1 MITDCNTLQ
10 SSKNITLTIKR
21 IRISDIKKNIKKLKI
36 SSDNESSVSS
46 DNESSVS
53 SDNESS
59 VSSDNESSVS
69 SDNESSVS
77 SDNESSVSS
86 DNESSVSSDNESSVS
101 SDNESSV
108 SSDNESSV
116 SSDNESSISS
126 DNESDSNKD
135 SDFESD
141 SDIKVELIKENT
153 LDKETT
159 ICIKNEYLNINKNLK
174 VVDKITTKYYAII
187 QYSFTGKPVYCKEWE
202 THFDSDILNQMK
214 GTNISSNKILPHWD
228 LIPISFVFYNINK
241 LPTVKLH
248 IVNDIDFKKDIKIII
263 NNDITFIFREINYDI
278 LKLKDHIKYNIL
290 KNLCF
295 VTHVDS
301 DRNIYKN
308 KNMLDSDKAWALH
321 LILNEKK
328 IKGDKL
334 IYLNYKSDNLS
345 ILSINDLYQCLYLH
359 YSKFN
364 I

>member
-36 SSDNESSVSS
+36 SSDKDSSVASK
-46 DNESSVS
+46 
-53 SDNESS
+53 
-59 VSSDNESSVS
+59 
-69 SDNESSVS
+69 
-77 SDNESSVSS
+77 
-86 DNESSVSSDNESSVS
+86 
-101 SDNESSV
+101 
-108 SSDNESSV
+108 
-116 SSDNESSISS
+116 
-126 DNESDSNKD
+126 SDSNKD
-135 SDFESD
+135 SDSESNSDKDSSVASESD
-141 SDIKVELIKENT
+141 SDKDSQVATESDSDKDSQVASESDSESNSDKDSDSQSDSKSDSESNSDKDISVASKSDSDKDSSVASESDSDSEVELKKENT
-153 LDKETT
+153 LDKEIT
-159 ICIKNEYLNINKNLK
+159 ICTNNEYLNTNKKLK

-187 QYSFTGKPVYCKEWE
+187 QYSFTGKPVYCKEWD

-228 LIPISFVFYNINK
+228 LIPISFIFYNINK
-241 LPTVKLH
+241 LPTIKLH
-248 IVNDIDFKKDIKIII
+248 IVGDIDFKKDIKIII
-263 NNDITFIFREINYDI
+263 DNDITFIFREINYDI
-278 LKLKDHIKYNIL
+278 LKLKNNIKYYLL

-301 DRNIYKN
+301 DINIYKN
-308 KNMLDSDKAWALH
+308 KNMLDSNKAWALH

-328 IKGDKL
+328 IKGDTL

-345 ILSINDLYQCLYLH
+345 ILSINDLYQCLYLY